1 MLGLS
6 LAGQAAAGAGEQG
19 RDDNTANNDRVP
31 VDRRCRSGGLH
42 SEPPL
47 PTFQATGVLVGARA
61 AQPPICC
68 SEMCDGMGER
78 G

>member
-31 VDRRCRSGGLH
+31 NLYEEKKIIGKQNTKR
-42 SEPPL
+42 
-47 PTFQATGVLVGARA
+47 
-61 AQPPICC
+61 
-68 SEMCDGMGER
+68 
-78 G
+78 